1 MASDGWTSARSDSGD
16 RILRV
21 DDTLQ
26 ASLNVRRDLLEIQI
40 CDTEAPRD
48 RRRVSVLV
56 DRTSGDVVLRE
67 MSGNRRSTAIADED
81 PRDWAR
87 WTRWDTANAWTVGI
101 EEEVMLLD
109 PCGWS
114 AANRIDDVL
123 LRVSPDVAANVSA
136 ETHACVL
143 ELQTTAH
150 HVVADATA
158 ELEML
163 RRSVDD
169 TLRTKLALRAAS
181 AGTHPLATRSKVSIT
196 SGARYQ
202 HIEGSMRALARREP
216 TMAQHVHVAVPD
228 ADAAVRAL
236 DGLRADLPVLLALS
250 ANSPYW
256 RAADSGFASV
266 RTPIFSMFPRV
277 GIPRYFGS
285 YDAYVQTV
293 APLLRSG
300 AIPEP
305 SFLWW
310 DARLRPSLGTVEVRV
325 LDAQS
330 RVQDAAALAAL
341 IQCLVRR
348 HAQASAHPAVAS
360 ELLEENRFLAARDG
374 IDARLID
381 HRSCVRRPVR
391 DILDEMLAACEP
403 FADGLDCTAE
413 LAAAAALAED
423 PGYARQRRFAS
434 RHGLATLPSRLAD
447 QFTTASRDNVVV

>member
-1 MASDGWTSARSDSGD
+1 
-16 RILRV
+16 
-21 DDTLQ
+21 
-26 ASLNVRRDLLEIQI
+26 
-40 CDTEAPRD
+40 
-48 RRRVSVLV
+48 
-56 DRTSGDVVLRE
+56 
-67 MSGNRRSTAIADED
+67 
-81 PRDWAR
+81 
-87 WTRWDTANAWTVGI
+87 
-101 EEEVMLLD
+101 MLLD

-150 HVVADATA
+150 HIVADATA

-181 AGTHPLATRSKVSIT
+181 AGTHPLATRSKVFIT

-285 YDAYVQTV
+285 YDAYVHSRAATTLRRDTRAELPVVGRAPTAESRYRRGPCPRRPV
-293 APLLRSG
+293 ASSGRSG
-300 AIPEP
+300 A
-305 SFLWW
+305 
-310 DARLRPSLGTVEVRV
+310 
-325 LDAQS
+325 
-330 RVQDAAALAAL
+330 
-341 IQCLVRR
+341 RR
-348 HAQASAHPAVAS
+348 AHPVSGSTPRSGVRAPGRCVGAARGD
-360 ELLEENRFLAARDG
+360 RFLAARDG

-413 LAAAAALAED
+413 LAPRGLSPRTPATRGNAAL
-423 PGYARQRRFAS
+423 AS
-434 RHGLATLPSRLAD
+434 RHGLANLPARLAD
-447 QFTTASRDNVVV
+447 QFTTARCDNVVA